1 MSFKTI
7 AEVRAANKAA
17 GHHFFER
24 STMRFFDSAV
34 ESALYGGRFFVT
46 SEKGPVAESVRRYTV
61 REVSQDGK
69 VSTRGEFQA
78 YRTIEDAREAARELA
93 AATRVRS
100 TRADDEAAHFRCEG

>member
-61 REVSQDGK
+61 REAFPDGK
-69 VSTRGEFQA
+69 VSTSGAFQA
-78 YRTIEDAREAARELA
+78 YRTLEDAREALRRLFEITQFLA
-93 AATRVRS
+93 YAAM
-100 TRADDEAAHFRCEG
+100 RAAETE